1 MLSTHLDQTL
11 AEAERKFNAVSAAL
25 VSGEP
30 LALASAGTELRQ
42 AALALSALV
51 QGLTALERNNKNL
64 TARLKRLADGLACQ
78 RESLIRRTVLVE
90 RALHAIVPASRS
102 ATYAQ
107 AGAPY
112 ASTGKPSGAF
122 KLLAA

>member
-1 MLSTHLDQTL
+1 MLSAQLEETL
-11 AEAERKFNAVSAAL
+11 AEAERKFNTVSVAL
-25 VSGEP
+25 VQGEP
-30 LALASAGTELRQ
+30 LALANAGTELRQ

-51 QGLTALERNNKNL
+51 QRLTALERNNKNL
-64 TARLKRLADGLACQ
+64 TARLKGLADGLAFQ

-90 RALHAIVPASRS
+90 RALHAIVPAARS
-102 ATYAQ
+102 VTYAQ